1 MFIYFV
7 LYELESIHEIRM
19 TNADGYWIE
28 KPEQL
33 ACLASSRRQ
42 AVLDLVATFG
52 PMSVADMSR
61 LSRLRRTTL
70 YQHIGKLLETGLVLP
85 AGQRGKGSSAEQL
98 YRTPARR
105 MRLTRALADDANAVP
120 VGKIAGAML
129 RQAQRD
135 IDSGML
141 SPRKQVLGSQTNLLF
156 HRIAGAPPPEKLAEI
171 NRKIDEL
178 KELIISGNPSDGAP
192 IAITIAMAPVD
203 QA

>member
-1 MFIYFV
+1 
-7 LYELESIHEIRM
+7 M
-19 TNADGYWIE
+19 TNADSYWID

-52 PMSVADMSR
+52 PMSVTELSR

-70 YQHIGKLLETGLVLP
+70 YQHIDKLLDAGLVLP
-85 AGQRGKGSSAEQL
+85 AGMRGEGAKAEQL
-98 YRTPARR
+98 YSTPARR
-105 MRLTRALADDANAVP
+105 MRLARALADDANAVP

-135 IDSGML
+135 IDSGMI
-141 SPRKQVLGSQTNLLF
+141 SERKQVTGPRTNLLF
-156 HRIAGAPPPEKLAEI
+156 HRLAGAPPPEKLEEI

-178 KELIISGNPSDGAP
+178 KSLLMDSGPASGTP